1 MELFAKLGIN
11 WKLLFAQ
18 AFNFLVVLWLLKRY
32 VFPKIVGIIEERREK
47 IEKGLAMHREA
58 EKELSRV
65 EIKRKEVLTRAD
77 AEAEKLMGDA
87 KTLAE
92 KRLTE
97 VEARAKT
104 VAEGVL
110 QKAKAQAETLHKDA
124 LHGAKADIRAAA
136 LMVAEKIL
144 ARKVTAE
151 DDERA
156 VEEVIGVI
164 ANDAN
169 RAR

>member
-11 WKLLFAQ
+11 GKLLLAQ
-18 AFNFLVVLWLLKRY
+18 AFNFLVVLWILKRY
-32 VFPKIVGIIEERREK
+32 VFPRVIKMLEDRRATIV
-47 IEKGLAMHREA
+47 KGLAMREEA

-65 EIKRKEVLTRAD
+65 EVKRKQILEQAD
-77 AEAEKLMGDA
+77 ASAELVVGEA

-97 VEARAKT
+97 VESRAKA
-104 VAEGVL
+104 VAEDVL
-110 QKAKAQAETLHKDA
+110 HKAKAQAETLHKDA

-136 LMVAEKIL
+136 LLVAEKIL

-156 VEEVIGVI
+156 VEEVMKTLM
-164 ANDAN
+164 
-169 RAR
+169 